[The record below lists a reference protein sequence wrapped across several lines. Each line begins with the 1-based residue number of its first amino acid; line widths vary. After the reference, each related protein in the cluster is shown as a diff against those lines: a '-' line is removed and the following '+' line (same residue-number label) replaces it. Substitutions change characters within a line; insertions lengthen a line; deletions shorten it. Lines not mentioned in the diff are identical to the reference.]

1 MTGDAALVEALAAL
15 TRALERSGQRFMLI
29 GGLAVIARGV
39 PRDTDDIDATV
50 WAPELDLGDLLA
62 VLRDEEIVGRIP
74 DVEAFAR
81 RNQVLLLQHEPTRSP
96 LEISLAWLPF
106 EREALARAETLLLGE
121 ARVPVAVAEDLVV
134 YKVVAWRDRDRADV
148 ERLLSVHSGS
158 IDLDR
163 VRDLVRQ
170 FAQALEE
177 PERIGE
183 FERLVDRVDE
193 IGEGEAP

>member
-15 TRALERSGQRFMLI
+15 TRALDRSGRDYMLI

-50 WAPELDLGDLLA
+50 WAAGLDLPRLLTI
-62 VLRDEEIVGRIP
+62 LEEEQITGRIP
-74 DVEAFAR
+74 DLEAFAR
-81 RNQVLLLQHEPTRSP
+81 HSQVLLLQHQPTKTP

-106 EREALARAETLLLGE
+106 EKEAMDRAETLRLGE
-121 ARVPVAVAEDLVV
+121 ASVPVALAEDLVV

-148 ERLLSVHSGS
+148 ERLLVAHRGV

-170 FAQALEE
+170 FADALEE
-177 PERIGE
+177 PERVEE
-183 FERLVDRVDE
+183 FERLVRHVYGSRGKD
-193 IGEGEAP
+193 G

>member
-1 MTGDAALVEALAAL
+1 MTGDAALLEALAAL
-15 TRALERSGQRFMLI
+15 TRALERSGQKFMLI

-50 WAPELDLGDLLA
+50 WAPELDLGQLLA
-62 VLRDEEIVGRIP
+62 VLQEEDIRGRIG

-81 RNQVLLLQHEPTRSP
+81 RNQVLLLEHEPTRTP

-106 EREALARAETLLLGE
+106 EREAMARAEILILGD
-121 ARVPVAVAEDLVV
+121 ARLPVAVAEDLVV

-148 ERLLSVHSGS
+148 ERLLVAHRSS
-158 IDLDR
+158 INLKR

-170 FAQALEE
+170 FAEALGELQRIEE
-177 PERIGE
+177 PER
-183 FERLVDRVDE
+183 LVQRVYE
-193 IGEGEAP
+193 TREG

>member
-1 MTGDAALVEALAAL
+1 MTGDAALLEALAAL

-62 VLRDEEIVGRIP
+62 FLEEEHIRGRIG

-81 RNQVLLLQHEPTRSP
+81 RNQVLLLEHEPTKTP

-106 EREALARAETLLLGE
+106 EREAMARAETLNMGV
-121 ARVPVAVAEDLVV
+121 ARLPVAVAEDLVV

-148 ERLLSVHSGS
+148 ERLLAAHRGS
-158 IDLDR
+158 IDLER
-163 VRDLVRQ
+163 VRGLVRQ
-170 FAQALEE
+170 FAEALGELA
-177 PERIGE
+177 RIEE
-183 FERLVDRVDE
+183 FERLVRRVYGT
-193 IGEGEAP
+193 GEG

>member
-1 MTGDAALVEALAAL
+1 MTGDAALLEALAAL
-15 TRALERSGQRFMLI
+15 TRALKRSGQTFMLI

-50 WAPELDLGDLLA
+50 WAPELDLRQLLA
-62 VLRDEEIVGRIP
+62 ALQEEGIRGRIE

-81 RNQVLLLQHEPTRSP
+81 RSQVLLLEHEPTRTP

-106 EREALARAETLLLGE
+106 EKEAMVRAETLILGD
-121 ARVPVAVAEDLVV
+121 AHLPVALAEDLVV

-148 ERLLSVHSGS
+148 ERLLTAHRRS

-170 FAQALEE
+170 FAEALGEL
-177 PERIGE
+177 ERIEE
-183 FERLVDRVDE
+183 FERLVQRVYE
-193 IGEGEAP
+193 IRKV

>member
-1 MTGDAALVEALAAL
+1 
-15 TRALERSGQRFMLI
+15 MLI

-50 WAPELDLGDLLA
+50 WAPELDLGQLLA
-62 VLRDEEIVGRIP
+62 VLQEEDIRGRIG

-81 RNQVLLLQHEPTRSP
+81 RNQVLLLEHEPTRTP

-106 EREALARAETLLLGE
+106 EREAMARAEILILGD
-121 ARVPVAVAEDLVV
+121 ARLPVAVAEDLVV

-148 ERLLSVHSGS
+148 ERLLVAHRSS
-158 IDLDR
+158 INLKR

-170 FAQALEE
+170 FAEALGELQRIEE
-177 PERIGE
+177 PER
-183 FERLVDRVDE
+183 LVQRVYE
-193 IGEGEAP
+193 TREV

>member
-1 MTGDAALVEALAAL
+1 MTGDAALLEALAAL
-15 TRALERSGQRFMLI
+15 TRALERSGQKFMLI

-50 WAPELDLGDLLA
+50 WAPELDLGQLLA
-62 VLRDEEIVGRIP
+62 VLQEEDIRGRIG

-81 RNQVLLLQHEPTRSP
+81 RNQVLLLEHEPTRTP

-106 EREALARAETLLLGE
+106 EREAMARAEILILGD
-121 ARVPVAVAEDLVV
+121 ARLPVAVAEDLVV

-148 ERLLSVHSGS
+148 ERLLVAHRSS
-158 IDLDR
+158 INLKR

-170 FAQALEE
+170 FAEALGELQRIEE
-177 PERIGE
+177 PER
-183 FERLVDRVDE
+183 LVQRGYETREV
-193 IGEGEAP
+193 

>member
-1 MTGDAALVEALAAL
+1 MTGDAALLEALAAL
-15 TRALERSGQRFMLI
+15 TRALKRSGQTFMLI

-50 WAPELDLGDLLA
+50 WAPELDLRQLLA
-62 VLRDEEIVGRIP
+62 ALQEEGIRGRIG

-81 RNQVLLLQHEPTRSP
+81 RSQVLLLEHEPTRTP

-106 EREALARAETLLLGE
+106 EREAMARAETLILGD
-121 ARVPVAVAEDLVV
+121 AHLPVAVAEDLVV

-148 ERLLSVHSGS
+148 ERLLTAHRRS

-170 FAQALEE
+170 FAEALGEL
-177 PERIGE
+177 ERIEE
-183 FERLVDRVDE
+183 FERLVQRVYE
-193 IGEGEAP
+193 IGKD

>member
-1 MTGDAALVEALAAL
+1 MTGDASLLEALAAL
-15 TRALERSGQRFMLI
+15 TRALERSGQKFMLI

-50 WAPELDLGDLLA
+50 WAPELDLGHLLGLLQA
-62 VLRDEEIVGRIP
+62 EHITGRIRE
-74 DVEAFAR
+74 VEAFAR
-81 RNQVLLLQHEPTRSP
+81 RNQVLLLEHEPTRTP

-106 EREALARAETLLLGE
+106 EREALARAETLNMGD
-121 ARVPVAVAEDLVV
+121 ARLPVAVAEDLVV

-148 ERLLSVHSGS
+148 ERLLTAHRRS

-170 FAQALEE
+170 FAEALGEL
-177 PERIGE
+177 ERIEE
-183 FERLVDRVDE
+183 FERLVQRVYE
-193 IGEGEAP
+193 MGKG

>member
-1 MTGDAALVEALAAL
+1 MTGDASLLEALAAL
-15 TRALERSGQRFMLI
+15 TRALERSGQNFMLI

-50 WAPELDLGDLLA
+50 WAPELDLGHLLGLLQA
-62 VLRDEEIVGRIP
+62 EHITGRIRE
-74 DVEAFAR
+74 VEAFAR
-81 RNQVLLLQHEPTRSP
+81 RNQVLLLEHEPTRTP

-106 EREALARAETLLLGE
+106 EREALARAETLNMGD
-121 ARVPVAVAEDLVV
+121 ARLPVAVAEDLVV

-148 ERLLSVHSGS
+148 ERLLTAHRRS

-170 FAQALEE
+170 FAEALGEL
-177 PERIGE
+177 ERIEE
-183 FERLVDRVDE
+183 FERLVQRVYE
-193 IGEGEAP
+193 IGKD

>member
-1 MTGDAALVEALAAL
+1 MTGDVALLEALAAL
-15 TRALERSGQRFMLI
+15 TRALGRCGRRFMLI

-50 WAPELDLGDLLA
+50 WAPELEVGDLLA
-62 VLRDEEIVGRIP
+62 ALGDEQITGRIP

-81 RNQVLLLQHEPTRSP
+81 RNQVLLLQHEPTSTP
-96 LEISLAWLPF
+96 LEISLARLPF
-106 EREALARAETLLLGE
+106 EEEAMARAEHLSLGE
-121 ARVPVAVAEDLVV
+121 ARIPVAVAEDLVV

-148 ERLLSVHSGS
+148 ERLLAAHRGS

-170 FAQALEE
+170 FAEALDE
-177 PERIGE
+177 PERIEE
-183 FERLVDRVDE
+183 FESLVRRV
-193 IGEGEAP
+193 EGSGDARGS

>member
-1 MTGDAALVEALAAL
+1 MTGDAALLEALAAL
-15 TRALERSGQRFMLI
+15 TRALERSGQKFMLI

-50 WAPELDLGDLLA
+50 WAPELDLGQLLA
-62 VLRDEEIVGRIP
+62 VLQEEDIRGRIG

-81 RNQVLLLQHEPTRSP
+81 RNQVLLLEHEPTRTP

-106 EREALARAETLLLGE
+106 EREAMARAEILILGD
-121 ARVPVAVAEDLVV
+121 ARLPVAVAEDLVV

-148 ERLLSVHSGS
+148 ERLLVAHRSS
-158 IDLDR
+158 INLKR

-170 FAQALEE
+170 FAEALGELQRIEE
-177 PERIGE
+177 PER
-183 FERLVDRVDE
+183 LVQRVYE
-193 IGEGEAP
+193 TREV

>member
-1 MTGDAALVEALAAL
+1 MTGDATLIEALAAL
-15 TRALERSGQRFMLI
+15 TRALERSGREYMLI

-50 WAPELDLGDLLA
+50 WAAELDLHDLLGL
-62 VLRDEEIVGRIP
+62 LREEQIAGRIP
-74 DVEAFAR
+74 DLEAFAR
-81 RNQVLLLQHEPTRSP
+81 HSQVLLLQHQPTKTP

-106 EREALARAETLLLGE
+106 EKEAMARAETLRLGE
-121 ARVPVAVAEDLVV
+121 ASVPVALAEDLVL

-148 ERLLSVHSGS
+148 ERLLVAHRGS

-170 FAQALEE
+170 FAEALEE
-177 PERIGE
+177 PQRVEE
-183 FERLVDRVDE
+183 FESLVRRVYE
-193 IGEGEAP
+193 IGGGEGE

>member
-1 MTGDAALVEALAAL
+1 MTGDAALLEALAAL
-15 TRALERSGQRFMLI
+15 TRALERSGRKFMLI

-50 WAPELDLGDLLA
+50 WGPDLDLGDLMAALH
-62 VLRDEEIVGRIP
+62 DEGITGRIP
-74 DVEAFAR
+74 DVEGFAR
-81 RNQVLLLQHEPTRSP
+81 RSQVLLLHHEPTKTP

-106 EREALARAETLLLGE
+106 EKEAMDRAETLVLGE
-121 ARVPVAVAEDLVV
+121 AQLPVAIAEDLVV

-148 ERLLSVHSGS
+148 ERLLAAHERS

-170 FAQALEE
+170 FAEALGEL
-177 PERIGE
+177 ERIEE
-183 FERLVDRVDE
+183 FENLVRRVYEGRQGDE
-193 IGEGEAP
+193 P